1 MYMTCIFDTTV
12 CRRIH
17 SANRTLYQ
25 QPCYHPSRLLTRHD
39 IFYIIEGGFKIGLG
53 DDIIDGK
60 KDGVVILPA
69 NVWHIG
75 LEECA
80 PGTQTLWIL
89 MESEEN
95 DATLLSSPEKT
106 QTTIPLPPY
115 IDASGNPDIWNYFK
129 KILLS
134 YVDGDEN
141 RSSAY
146 MTLLLCDLYDISHK
160 PEQHMILA
168 DEIRHIINMNL
179 YRNITNKE
187 IAQKLGRST
196 KNVETIFKS
205 HFGITI
211 HQYLIQEKLQ
221 KSKLYL
227 EYFPNRTIYDIAAE
241 LSFYDEYHFSRQF
254 KKFFGISPTEHRKKF
269 LSEQHVNFVTKK
281 E

>member
-1 MYMTCIFDTTV
+1 M
-12 CRRIH
+12 
-17 SANRTLYQ
+17 L
-25 QPCYHPSRLLTRHD
+25 
-39 IFYIIEGGFKIGLG
+39 
-53 DDIIDGK
+53 
-60 KDGVVILPA
+60 
-69 NVWHIG
+69 
-75 LEECA
+75 
-80 PGTQTLWIL
+80 
-89 MESEEN
+89 
-95 DATLLSSPEKT
+95 
-106 QTTIPLPPY
+106 
-115 IDASGNPDIWNYFK
+115 
-129 KILLS
+129 
-134 YVDGDEN
+134 
-141 RSSAY
+141 
-146 MTLLLCDLYDISHK
+146 
-160 PEQHMILA
+160 LA